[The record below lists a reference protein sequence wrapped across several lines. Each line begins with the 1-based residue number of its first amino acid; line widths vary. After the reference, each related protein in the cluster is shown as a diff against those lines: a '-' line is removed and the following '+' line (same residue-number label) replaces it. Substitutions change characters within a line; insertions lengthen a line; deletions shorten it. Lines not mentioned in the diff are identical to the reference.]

1 MLSID
6 RKEAAPAAPAQDPRP
21 VALSR
26 PLLAAYVTDPE
37 SEGVL
42 RAVMGD
48 LGERVAIER
57 GGVATAIRD
66 LSRNPTPQ
74 VLIVDVSDSSDPLV
88 ALDDLAN
95 ICEPDV
101 KVLVIGE
108 RTDMGF
114 YREITRGLG
123 VVEYLYKPLT
133 RDNVARLFLPVV
145 QGRLPGVP
153 EQVGGRLVTVSGA
166 RGGVGATTVAAN
178 LAVQLAESTR
188 GYVALLD
195 MNLQR
200 GAAAT
205 ILGVKPGAGLRV
217 ALEEPERADGL
228 FLDRTAVEVSDR
240 LRLIAAEEA
249 FDASPRPVAEGVTRL
264 ITLLRRRFN
273 YIVVDMPAAPDAA
286 LRGIYATAQTRIV
299 VMGPDVVSIRDVM
312 RLKAMFTAV
321 AGSDKCIVVLNRL
334 GQQGAVATKLV
345 ERGIEATPDFTIPDI
360 PKHLAVAADL
370 GVPAVVR
377 NRTFRAAMQRLTT
390 EVSGARV
397 GIQRRGGWFT
407 RLLGR

>member
-1 MLSID
+1 MLDAD
-6 RKEAAPAAPAQDPRP
+6 RNEVASAEPAQDARP
-21 VALSR
+21 VALNR
-26 PLLAAYVTDPE
+26 PLLVAYVGDAE

-42 RAVMGD
+42 RTAMGD
-48 LGERVAIER
+48 LGERAAIER
-57 GGVATAIRD
+57 GGIAAAIRD
-66 LSRNPTPQ
+66 LARNPTPQ
-74 VLIVDVSDSSDPLV
+74 VLIVDVGGTKDPLV

-101 KVLVIGE
+101 KVLVIGD

-133 RDNVARLFLPVV
+133 RDNVTRLFLPVV
-145 QGRLPGVP
+145 HGRMPGGSDQ
-153 EQVGGRLVTVSGA
+153 QVGGRVVTVSGA

-195 MNLQR
+195 LNLQR
-200 GAAAT
+200 GTAAT

-217 ALEEPERADGL
+217 ALEEPERTDGL

-240 LRLIAAEEA
+240 LRLLAAEEA
-249 FDASPRPVAEGVTRL
+249 FEATPRPTAEGVTRL

-273 YIVVDMPAAPDAA
+273 YIVIDMPTPADAA
-286 LRGIYATAQTRIV
+286 LRGIYAVAQTRVV
-299 VMGPDVVSIRDVM
+299 VMGPDVVSIRDAV

-321 AGSDKCIVVLNRL
+321 SGSDKCITVLNRA
-334 GQQGAVATKLV
+334 GMQGGVATRLV
-345 ERGIEATPDFTIPDI
+345 ERGIEAALDFTIPDI
-360 PKHLAVAADL
+360 PKHLAIAADL
-370 GVPAVVR
+370 GVPAVAR
-377 NRTFRAAMQRLTT
+377 NRIFRTAMLRLTR
-390 EVSGARV
+390 EVSGVRV
-397 GIQRRGGWFT
+397 AAARGGLLG